1 MLLYGQV
8 TLEFWH
14 EEDPVQLKLPVSV
27 MGSVMVVPE
36 QEDELLQFIAQSLLI
51 GQVILALLHDED
63 PVQFKLALS
72 MLGSVM
78 AALLQ
83 EYVPLQLKHS
93 LPRPQ
98 IMVED
103 WQA

>member
-1 MLLYGQV
+1 MVALL
-8 TLEFWH
+8 
-14 EEDPVQLKLPVSV
+14 
-27 MGSVMVVPE
+27 

-51 GQVILALLHDED
+51 GQIILALRHEED

-78 AALLQ
+78 VALLQ
-83 EYVPLQLKHS
+83 EYWPLQLKHS

-98 IMVED
+98 TMVED
-103 WQA
+103 LQDQYPLHSTLQSPLSEGQVMREL